1 MKKEGKDELVAEVV
15 RRVLKETGNA
25 SGREADLE
33 KAAARK
39 SFGKISREENPG
51 ISLQPQITLRLAV
64 VLIERIE
71 RRAEELGMRIVA
83 AVSDAAGRPVAI
95 HCMDGAYI
103 GSFDVALNKAYTAI
117 AFQMSTARL
126 GELAAPGQPLY
137 GIQQTN
143 EGRIVIFGG
152 GEPLT
157 VRDLGAGDRADG
169 GYAAG
174 GSHIADSRYT
184 ADGRPWVDSDP
195 VAGDA
200 SGRIIGAVGVSGGT
214 AEQDTYLAAYA
225 RSIVKEVVSCL

>member
-25 SGREADLE
+25 SGRE
-33 KAAARK
+33 
-39 SFGKISREENPG
+39 ENPG

-64 VLIERIE
+64 ALIERIE
-71 RRAEELGMRIVA
+71 RLAEELGMRIVA

-157 VRDLGAGDRADG
+157 RMDLDG
-169 GYAAG
+169 G
-174 GSHIADSRYT
+174 SIADDSR
-184 ADGRPWVDSDP
+184 SDE
-195 VAGDA
+195 AA
-200 SGRIIGAVGVSGGT
+200 SSRIIGAVGVSGGT